1 MVILHSALVP
11 EAVIA
16 ALHLSV
22 DEEHR
27 TLFSFSG
34 YKGSRP
40 VLGEIGV
47 DNFRVQ
53 KRRYWRNDFA
63 PHFYGRLYQETGGTR
78 IEGYFDSPRWAK
90 YFVRIWL
97 ALAVLGGAPIF
108 VGTLRDRVLGSHYM
122 SGDDWVGLTVPL
134 VLMLFGTVLPKLGRL
149 LGKRDERFM
158 LKHIQNTLTAQIE
171 EPKS

>member
-1 MVILHSALVP
+1 MLHSVLDPNSVADALRR
-11 EAVIA
+11 
-16 ALHLSV
+16 SM
-22 DEEHR
+22 DEQSW
-27 TLFSFSG
+27 TPFSLSG
-34 YKGSRP
+34 YEGNLP
-40 VLGEIGV
+40 FLGEV
-47 DNFRVQ
+47 SDNTFTVQ
-53 KRRYWRNDFA
+53 KRKYYRNDFA
-63 PHFYGRLYQETGGTR
+63 GRFYARFVPEPGGTK
-78 IEGYFDSPRWAK
+78 IEGYFDAPRWAK